1 MKKIVSVLL
10 ILVVVF
16 SLCACGGA
24 KAPKGTYTGRYSD
37 GDVLSVIT
45 INSDGTFTEEF
56 EDEHWYGTWEMDQ
69 NNRVTC
75 TYGDD
80 GSTDSY
86 VWDPKTDTL
95 DWLGEGRVIYSK

>member
-1 MKKIVSVLL
+1 MKKTVSVLL

-16 SLCACGGA
+16 SLCACGSP
-24 KAPKGTYTGRYSD
+24 KAPKGTYTGRYLD

-69 NNRVTC
+69 NYNVTC